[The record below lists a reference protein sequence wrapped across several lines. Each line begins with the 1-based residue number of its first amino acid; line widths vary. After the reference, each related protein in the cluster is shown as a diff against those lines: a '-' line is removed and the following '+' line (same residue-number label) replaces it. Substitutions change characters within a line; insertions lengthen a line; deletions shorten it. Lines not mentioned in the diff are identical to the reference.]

1 MVPEDDPPEEPA
13 EQPSPELTLKAD
25 PSGGNRSSDELTALR
40 VFTTAQKHGIFSDPS
55 EEALDSFRAELAEQT
70 DVCGKEETV

>member
-1 MVPEDDPPEEPA
+1 METQMPCSQKQWQQWA
-13 EQPSPELTLKAD
+13 EKTMQ
-25 PSGGNRSSDELTALR
+25 
-40 VFTTAQKHGIFSDPS
+40 TAQKHGIFSDPS